1 MKEVEEASPDHYPR
15 LLLYRLLETQKCL
28 SSIIKHPA
36 LATVKT
42 QFMVNES
49 TLSEIK
55 SWLEAQGGNFHPSLS
70 SSSVTRA
77 ERLGVVFT
85 TQGEVLPTVA
95 GEPQSPFA
103 ILARPRVLPPGESG
117 APSSQH
123 SEPIKP
129 PSVKSTRTPFYFPL
143 KSSSEKQS
151 SPSNGGTPSAGS
163 E

>member
-1 MKEVEEASPDHYPR
+1 MKEVEEAHPDHYPR

-28 SSIIKHPA
+28 ASIVNHPA
-36 LATVKT
+36 LATVKI
-42 QFMVNES
+42 QYQVNES

-55 SWLEAQGGNFHPSLS
+55 SWLEAQGGSFHQSQS
-70 SSSVTRA
+70 SSSATRV

-85 TQGEVLPTVA
+85 THGEVLPTVA

-103 ILARPRVLPPGESG
+103 ILARPRVLPPGESEDH
-117 APSSQH
+117 SSLP

-129 PSVKSTRTPFYFPL
+129 PLAKSTRTPFYFPL
-143 KSSSEKQS
+143 RSSSEKQNL
-151 SPSNGGTPSAGS
+151 PSNGGMPSGEA